1 MTKRG
6 QQFKVYR
13 GVNASLV
20 EDRRWLWSPLLDTG
34 LQSLKLHLFSSDA
47 TFCIWAIWDFTP
59 TTCTLSKKGHSR
71 KWTAWPALMAKR
83 MALVNASWLMCW
95 GMFKKPEFLILWA
108 GFEQPHF
115 LVKLKSSWASFRHS
129 ASSFFD
135 SVEFVPIF
143 EAFGPSTSPY
153 GSSKGGFA
161 TPKWLGQ
168 VLRPRCGLVFGTRMC
183 LGNCFQVHKVQRIGY
198 SKASIVNLLIEPW
211 MSFSRWLV
219 PERGHFHFSQPK
231 RHMIFDL
238 YWFMMIFLYQSPA
251 PFDAW
256 CFEFPSGAQPP
267 TGLGPGWGR
276 KSVTKRK
283 VSSV

>member
-1 MTKRG
+1 MQLFAFGLFEISLQLRVPFQRKGTAASGLHGLLWWLKGWLSSTRAGWCAGECSRSQSSLFYG
-6 QQFKVYR
+6 QVSS
-13 GVNASLV
+13 NPIS
-20 EDRRWLWSPLLDTG
+20 WSSWSQAG
-34 LQSLKLHLFSSDA
+34 LHFDIQLPVFLIQLNLCPSLKPLVHLLH
-47 TFCIWAIWDFTP
+47 P
-59 TTCTLSKKGHSR
+59 
-71 KWTAWPALMAKR
+71 
-83 MALVNASWLMCW
+83 MAL
-95 GMFKKPEFLILWA
+95 
-108 GFEQPHF
+108 
-115 LVKLKSSWASFRHS
+115 
-129 ASSFFD
+129 
-135 SVEFVPIF
+135 
-143 EAFGPSTSPY
+143 
-153 GSSKGGFA
+153 SKGGFA